1 MASCPFWGSVAYR
14 NYRETAEVVAKGG
27 ASHLQSP
34 PPAPLS
40 AERLLSAANVVRS
53 VVRSYQAKV
62 LLASLESEQAE
73 LERIQVAA
81 AKIIQSAV
89 RCFQVQRQLQDFADM
104 LRGSLLW
111 QGACRRFTAQAAL
124 LKAWDTHE
132 RQRVAAAVKLQ
143 AAQRSF
149 RAQREL
155 ARRKAMRDGLLLL
168 GPKEH
173 QCVRL
178 FQRCGRRYLACLVVA
193 EAEKH
198 RWRCARHI
206 QAHWRG
212 CKCRRELADTL
223 SEWRRRRN
231 LAGSP
236 DMWK

>member
-1 MASCPFWGSVAYR
+1 MLQSIYIRGRTFGERGPSCHESASEGIRKRCLSIGSSCKFWVWSLEGWR
-14 NYRETAEVVAKGG
+14 VAK
-27 ASHLQSP
+27 
-34 PPAPLS
+34 
-40 AERLLSAANVVRS
+40 
-53 VVRSYQAKV
+53 
-62 LLASLESEQAE
+62 
-73 LERIQVAA
+73 VAA

-168 GPKEH
+168 GTKGAP
-173 QCVRL
+173 VRAPL
-178 FQRCGRRYLACLVVA
+178 PALWSPLPGVLGRRGTCGSS
-193 EAEKH
+193 
-198 RWRCARHI
+198 RHYNCI
-206 QAHWRG
+206 PKA
-212 CKCRRELADTL
+212 
-223 SEWRRRRN
+223 S
-231 LAGSP
+231 
-236 DMWK
+236 